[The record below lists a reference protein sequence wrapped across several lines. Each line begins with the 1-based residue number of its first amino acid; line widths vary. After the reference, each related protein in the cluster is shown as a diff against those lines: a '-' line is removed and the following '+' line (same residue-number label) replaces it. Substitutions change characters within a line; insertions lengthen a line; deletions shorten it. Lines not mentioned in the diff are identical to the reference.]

1 MQLRKWGITVLS
13 CVLIF
18 SALAAF
24 KVLEIRAA
32 IAFGESFPEHSES
45 VELAIVATTE
55 YTPHIR
61 VIGEMVAPQRLDLR
75 NELAGEITRV
85 GFTSGA
91 AISKGQ
97 VLLQLDTSVETANL
111 HAAQARVELAQS
123 VYKRSQ
129 GLYESKATSKD
140 QLDRAKADLSTAI
153 AEQEALKHTIEKKT
167 LRAPFNGKA
176 GLHTFEVGQY
186 LMDNTFITTL
196 ISEQDF
202 IWVDFKVP
210 QFYRRLPENTKVT
223 VTTIGEANNQQQATA
238 LVIAENTIIEAANR
252 SRQYRAKLPNNAG
265 NFTANTMVNVQVP
278 VADTESVLQVPALA
292 IQHDPLGQFV
302 FVLNEDEE
310 KQGYRAS
317 RRQVTVKHLGTQH
330 ALIEAGLKPGEKIA
344 GAGAFKLHEGL
355 LVFAR
360 ERPNLAP
367 DSANPDIAVDS
378 SVQPTN
384 EGNL

>member
-1 MQLRKWGITVLS
+1 
-13 CVLIF
+13 
-18 SALAAF
+18 
-24 KVLEIRAA
+24 
-32 IAFGESFPEHSES
+32 
-45 VELAIVATTE
+45 
-55 YTPHIR
+55 
-61 VIGEMVAPQRLDLR
+61 
-75 NELAGEITRV
+75 
-85 GFTSGA
+85 
-91 AISKGQ
+91 
-97 VLLQLDTSVETANL
+97 
-111 HAAQARVELAQS
+111 
-123 VYKRSQ
+123 
-129 GLYESKATSKD
+129 
-140 QLDRAKADLSTAI
+140 
-153 AEQEALKHTIEKKT
+153 
-167 LRAPFNGKA
+167 
-176 GLHTFEVGQY
+176 
-186 LMDNTFITTL
+186 MDNTFITTL
-196 ISEQDF
+196 ISNQDF

-252 SRQYRAKLPNNAG
+252 SRQYRAKLPNTAG

-302 FVLNEDEE
+302 FVLNKDEE

-355 LVFAR
+355 LVFTR